1 MEKKVYS
8 SLPKVSYSGTSQKS
22 RIPLRAKSSA
32 AKDGSGVA
40 GIQSYESGKLWSQEM
55 QAASKELEK
64 NLKSLDEVH
73 LRELDDVIRGAHEEI
88 LDRHDSALTRYISI
102 LNESAKEYK
111 GSLKRHEE
119 LRQKQFQDTMK
130 YYASL
135 FPSEFSGS
143 FRLFEGVPAKVIQER
158 SKEREEAL
166 QRKLD
171 DEVKKLEHV
180 QRDLEKEKEKSLCSI
195 CFSFPRDTVVLNCM
209 HFQYCSNC
217 MRANQLSSNRCP
229 TCRGNI
235 SGVLKLNL
243 NI

>member
-88 LDRHDSALTRYISI
+88 LDRHDSALTR
-102 LNESAKEYK
+102 
-111 GSLKRHEE
+111 
-119 LRQKQFQDTMK
+119 
-130 YYASL
+130 
-135 FPSEFSGS
+135 
-143 FRLFEGVPAKVIQER
+143 LFEGVPAKVIQER

-217 MRANQLSSNRCP
+217 MCANQLSSNRCP